1 MCDGLDPPG
10 MSEST
15 GPIIGTA
22 GGKLPLGRW
31 GHGGVEFRLGGFR
44 SNSRGGLGL
53 SLDLPMSGAGSGSL
67 STGAGGGASG
77 GWERGVA
84 GGLSGVGIG
93 SSESLPPKLSPLGSF
108 VSLRNVYNNV

>member
-1 MCDGLDPPG
+1 

-15 GPIIGTA
+15 GSNIGTA
-22 GGKLPLGRW
+22 GGKLPGRW
-31 GHGGVEFRLGGFR
+31 SHGGVEFRLGGFR
-44 SNSRGGLGL
+44 NSRGGLGL

-108 VSLRNVYNNV
+108 VSLRNVYNIV